1 MHIFGY
7 ADKTVVFGVEIIFA
21 RAKKKVRREEKDIAN
36 IFEWKSY
43 IWVKHERSVNMWGS
57 EKKIFFI
64 IMSKASNNMTPQGG
78 DNEIVT

>member
-1 MHIFGY
+1 
-7 ADKTVVFGVEIIFA
+7 
-21 RAKKKVRREEKDIAN
+21 
-36 IFEWKSY
+36 
-43 IWVKHERSVNMWGS
+43 MWGS